1 MDILF
6 TKYSLYE
13 FFTLCCMIFL
23 HFDCFGSRKVT
34 KQSVFLLNCKKYWQI
49 ICMNEKICLLLC

>member
-23 HFDCFGSRKVT
+23 HFGCLGSSKGT
-34 KQSVFLLNCKKYWQI
+34 K
-49 ICMNEKICLLLC
+49 

>member
-6 TKYSLYE
+6 TKCSLYE

-23 HFDCFGSRKVT
+23 HFEGLGSRKVI
-34 KQSVFLLNCKKYWQI
+34 KQSVFL
-49 ICMNEKICLLLC
+49 